1 MSLWLDK
8 HRPANLDKLTLH
20 EGLNARLRKVANS
33 PQFPHLLF
41 YGPPGSG
48 KRTRI
53 MCVLREMFG
62 ASVEK
67 LKVEHREFKLDG
79 VSKPVELTVVCSNH
93 HVELNPSDA
102 GTKDSKIVQEVIKGI
117 AENHAITSSQRTFK
131 VVVLNEVDRLST
143 SAQAALRRTME
154 KYSAGCRLILSCN
167 SACRVIEPVRS
178 RCMPVRVPAPSE
190 TEIEQ
195 VLQSVC
201 KAERVQLPPEFAHK
215 IAVQSERNLRRALLM
230 LEASKVQA
238 GPAGIR
244 PDQPVARADW
254 QTFIEQLA
262 ADVVARQ
269 SPDQLLACR
278 SKFYE
283 LLTNCIPP
291 EVILKQLS
299 VELLAKTD
307 QALVQAVCRE
317 AAFYEHRIRK
327 GQKPIFHLEAFA
339 AKYMTLHSQWTLS
352 MTQGM

>member
-1 MSLWLDK
+1 
-8 HRPANLDKLTLH
+8 
-20 EGLNARLRKVANS
+20 
-33 PQFPHLLF
+33 
-41 YGPPGSG
+41 
-48 KRTRI
+48 
-53 MCVLREMFG
+53 
-62 ASVEK
+62 
-67 LKVEHREFKLDG
+67 
-79 VSKPVELTVVCSNH
+79 
-93 HVELNPSDA
+93 
-102 GTKDSKIVQEVIKGI
+102 
-117 AENHAITSSQRTFK
+117 

-178 RCMPVRVPAPSE
+178 RCMPVRVPSPSE
-190 TEIEQ
+190 AEIEE

-201 KAERVQLPPEFAHK
+201 QAERVKLPAEFAHQ
-215 IAVQSERNLRRALLM
+215 IAVASERNLRRALLM

-238 GPAGIR
+238 GPAGMR
-244 PDQPVARADW
+244 ADQTVARADW
-254 QTFIEQLA
+254 QTFITQMA
-262 ADVVARQ
+262 AEIVARQ
-269 SPDQLLACR
+269 SPEQLLACR

-307 QALVQAVCRE
+307 QALVMRVCRE

-339 AKYMTLHSQWTLS
+339 AKYMTVHSQWTLS